1 MLYDIQISAEV
12 QNDVIMSDMFSPL
25 MVYKAKS
32 QQNLSFSVTLN
43 TLMQI
48 LFNAWYFIIV
58 CVLNV
63 CISL

>member
-25 MVYKAKS
+25 MVYKAKN

-48 LFNAWYFIIV
+48 LFNGT
-58 CVLNV
+58 L
-63 CISL
+63 L